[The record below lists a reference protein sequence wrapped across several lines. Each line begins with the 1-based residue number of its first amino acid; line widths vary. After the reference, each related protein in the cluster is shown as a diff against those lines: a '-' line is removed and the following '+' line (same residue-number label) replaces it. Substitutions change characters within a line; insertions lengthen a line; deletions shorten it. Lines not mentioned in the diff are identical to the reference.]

1 MAPRPRAACGVWGRA
16 PPPTGKYGEAG
27 GLVHA
32 RVGQWM
38 TRNRSMPLY
47 REATAFPDDDAGVVS
62 LGLAAE
68 TTLGSLPLGTKPL
81 LSECARK
88 ITRLCF
94 VS

>member
-1 MAPRPRAACGVWGRA
+1 M
-16 PPPTGKYGEAG
+16 
-27 GLVHA
+27 HA

-68 TTLGSLPLGTKPL
+68 TTLGSLGYKTIVK
-81 LSECARK
+81 
-88 ITRLCF
+88 
-94 VS
+94 